1 MRLCLFFAFACVI
14 ASSALSQESDNTAAR
29 QRVLAAVNRYTDAS
43 TLAVGYIDLDP
54 SWVEGVQTELVK
66 QLGDERGGD
75 LASNHSF
82 GLARTLLAGAKAS
95 GGREVIV
102 IASVSDVNPNRG
114 PLVIV
119 TSQDEG
125 DDKRI
130 HALVGGM
137 VEIIA
142 HSMGLHHL
150 NTTTLPASLDGHGNV
165 LVGTPRTVERYL
177 SLAPTD
183 RPDLTGPLGRKLD
196 EATARGDASA
206 AVVVAPGS
214 DARRV
219 IRELWPTLP
228 EPFAK
233 ATGPLIADELS
244 EFTLTATRP
253 PQWRVEVEL
262 AASSSTAADTFAQL
276 IDSAYQRGREQVAAK
291 HPELSET
298 VQQASKLLAP
308 ERREN
313 SLVVRLDHDNRQAE
327 ELFKQVLLPA
337 VGKARA
343 AAYRNQR
350 MNNMKQIALAML
362 NYESA
367 NGNYPA
373 AAAIVDNEG
382 KPLLSWRVAILP
394 YMEDSALYQQFHLD
408 EPWDSPH
415 NLKLAQTVPQAYIN
429 PTNSE
434 LAAEGKTVYQVPAH
448 PSSVFG
454 PPPESADPEKAL
466 RQGTVYYRATGMP
479 IRQVKDGTSNTV
491 LIVEVPPEDAVVWTK
506 PADWEVDLAKAWQQ
520 LKGQGTTN
528 DTVAAFCDG
537 SAHAWDHGT
546 AELEENLPKFITR
559 DGGEIVEW

>member
-1 MRLCLFFAFACVI
+1 MRFYLFFAIACVT

-66 QLGDERGGD
+66 QLGDERGGE
-75 LASNHSF
+75 LASNP
-82 GLARTLLAGAKAS
+82 GLGVTRTLIAGIRAS
-95 GGREVIV
+95 GAREAVVVAGVGDIH
-102 IASVSDVNPNRG
+102 PQRG
-114 PLVIV
+114 PLVLLTMNEPGDAARVLPLVQGLVEMSGQNESIV
-119 TSQDEG
+119 PT
-125 DDKRI
+125 K
-130 HALVGGM
+130 
-137 VEIIA
+137 
-142 HSMGLHHL
+142 
-150 NTTTLPASLDGHGNV
+150 LDGHGN
-165 LVGTPRTVERYL
+165 LVMGTKATVERYL
-177 SLAPTD
+177 SLAATD
-183 RPDLTGPLGRKLD
+183 RPDLTGPLGKKLN
-196 EATARGDASA
+196 EATVRGDASA

-244 EFTLTATRP
+244 EFTITTTRP
-253 PQWRVEVEL
+253 PQWSVRVEL

-298 VQQASKLLAP
+298 VRQASKLLAP

-350 MNNMKQIALAML
+350 MNNMKRIALAML

-394 YMEDSALYQQFHLD
+394 YLEDSVLYQQFHLD

-448 PSSVFG
+448 PESVFG
-454 PPPESADPEKAL
+454 PPPEAAEPEKFS
-466 RQGTVYYRATGMP
+466 RQGHVYYVAPGMP
-479 IRQVKDGTSNTV
+479 IREVKDGTSQTV
-491 LIVEVPPEDAVVWTK
+491 LVVETPPEGAVIWTK

-520 LKGQGTTN
+520 LKGQGSTS
-528 DTVAAFCDG
+528 DTAAAFCDG
-537 SAHAWDHGT
+537 HARVWDHS
-546 AELEENLPKFITR
+546 EDLDENLPKVITR
-559 DGGEIVEW
+559 DGSEIVEW